1 LVHDVR
7 EPGPEPDG
15 EISRPFE
22 GAAMSPSR
30 RRLSAILHA
39 DLTGFV
45 RLMEGGEDRT
55 VALLKSAQADVWRPA
70 IARGG
75 GTVVN
80 IVGDSVLAEFDS
92 AVAAVATAIDLQER
106 MTEFNSM
113 LEDEQRLNFRI
124 GLHLGE
130 VIVDE
135 ETSSIFGDGVNV
147 AARIQA
153 LAEPGGIAAS
163 RAVRDV
169 AELRIEHAFVDGGEH
184 RAKNVSR
191 ALQIYHVRPRAGAAT
206 QTTTSIAPRMT
217 LHFRGADQVGKK
229 FAFEVRMDNL
239 LARRDGFVIGRDLD
253 QCDIVLAH
261 ATVSRR
267 HARLAI
273 SGEELRIE
281 DLGSTNG
288 TAVDGTEARPGT
300 PRPLKAGASLKLGEI
315 EFLVGGK

>member
-1 LVHDVR
+1 MLVVHDM
-7 EPGPEPDG
+7 PEP
-15 EISRPFE
+15 SSE
-22 GAAMSPSR
+22 GGPMSPSR

-45 RLMEGGEDRT
+45 RLMESGEDRT
-55 VALLKSAQADVWRPA
+55 VTLLKSAQADVWRPT
-70 IARGG
+70 IARAGG
-75 GTVVN
+75 SLVN

-92 AVAAVATAIDLQER
+92 AVAAVATAIDIQER
-106 MTEFNSM
+106 MTQFNSM
-113 LEDEQRLNFRI
+113 LDEQQRLNFRI

-130 VIVDE
+130 VIIDE

-169 AELRIEHAFVDGGEH
+169 AELRSEYAFVDGGEH
-184 RAKNVSR
+184 RAKNLSR
-191 ALQIYHVRPRAGAAT
+191 ALQIYHVRPRTGAST
-206 QTTTSIAPRMT
+206 QTTTSIAPRT
-217 LHFRGADQVGKK
+217 TIHFHGADGLGKK
-229 FAFEVRMDNL
+229 FAFEVRLDNL
-239 LARRDGFVIGRDLD
+239 LVRREGVVIGRDVD
-253 QCDIVLAH
+253 QCDIVLSH

-267 HARLAI
+267 HARIAF
-273 SGEELRIE
+273 SGGELQIE

-288 TAVDGTEARPGT
+288 TEVDGTEARRGT
-300 PRPLKAGASLKLGEI
+300 PRALKAGASLKLGEI